1 LLGQALELPALTGKG
16 GAERMLFLEEVT
28 QGKSTFSSWGRGAR
42 GSLLHKGKVEG
53 LVWRKRNGSLTHIL

>member
-1 LLGQALELPALTGKG
+1 
-16 GAERMLFLEEVT
+16 MLFLEEVT